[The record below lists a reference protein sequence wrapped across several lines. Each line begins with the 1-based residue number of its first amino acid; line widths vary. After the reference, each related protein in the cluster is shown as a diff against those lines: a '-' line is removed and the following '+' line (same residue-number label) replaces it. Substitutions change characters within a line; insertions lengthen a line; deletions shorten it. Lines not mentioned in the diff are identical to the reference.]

1 MASVFWGLLTVSNL
15 AALCEQPTLLCPC
28 VWLQVLGEGTDIPVS
43 LEGPGTQT
51 AGGCPDSQGREGP
64 PPPSEVS
71 SALPLARR
79 PHLAAFQSGPAGC
92 SPAWSLSTAEAQP
105 AWSRG
110 GCWGHR
116 ASERGLGPLR
126 PEGVKGGA
134 AGPGVTQ
141 SLCCSLTRR

>member
-15 AALCEQPTLLCPC
+15 AAPCEQPTLLCPC
-28 VWLQVLGEGTDIPVS
+28 VWLQVLGEGTDISVS

-116 ASERGLGPLR
+116 ASERG
-126 PEGVKGGA
+126 
-134 AGPGVTQ
+134 
-141 SLCCSLTRR
+141 